1 MRTRTPQEDW
11 CNMFSK
17 CHSTVCIHMRSGTA
31 ESYSKKMVLKRRLYP
46 WMYFFLP
53 LIWGNISTAE
63 HLSGVVN
70 ETMNL
75 VCTNDLDSWI
85 NCQCKPPFEEQNCTV
100 YTLTIDEGYEKKSCI
115 FQQCDS
121 VCCCRV
127 NMGLIIASIY
137 TADVLKGGTTMMSKN
152 ISTSESIKPK
162 APTISVKEVNG
173 NFEVTWE
180 TNMKQSVRESLHAEV
195 TYRKKG
201 DTKEVE
207 EPHIINASNSYD
219 IRGQDLEPSTT
230 YVVSVRNYFNWSGL
244 YSDSSQEL
252 EFTTSAPPHMLLLSV
267 FVSLTFV
274 AVIITSV
281 VMGCFQKLKA
291 KWWDTVA
298 KCPNPELLE
307 MRPGEQMMLKPKP
320 PIISSIC
327 VEPFIPV
334 DSKPWSKGSLT
345 DICSNSLHQSSG
357 ISTGSSA
364 LSYAHTEPAD
374 IIACVQD
381 ALGKAFPNISPI
393 SPVTSNLL
401 TESTKGSG
409 SFSTPYNNCSVKA
422 YDSSSGSSGFDNK
435 TYSILIPACQTVT
448 DSSENQT
455 QAEMLCDSA
464 YHPSEGDMMTCL
476 DKQAPA
482 CLVPV
487 QDIIFPP
494 VASSLIQTDMSYQGN
509 ADSGRFSYAEDS
521 SLSSISSSTNTT
533 ASCDLLSRVE
543 NFDEC
548 VVATKPDGQ
557 SEEVTVC
564 DENPCYNCVPPN
576 SCNFLPVDDNYQAF
590 QSLVKP
596 PDVLI
601 SEQRSGE
608 EEEDFDRYPEKAS
621 TNILQSFLSPV
632 FPDFTNGVQGGRCF
646 SELQNPFLTVISAGQ
661 SLPII
666 TDSGYQSV

>member
-1 MRTRTPQEDW
+1 MEF
-11 CNMFSK
+11 N
-17 CHSTVCIHMRSGTA
+17 
-31 ESYSKKMVLKRRLYP
+31 RRLRDR
-46 WMYFFLP
+46 MSVILFL
-53 LIWGNISTAE
+53 LGNIATVA
-63 HLSGVVN
+63 LSGLNCTTGLHLDCNNNFEDTMYCHFDAQNCSEYKLSIQSN
-70 ETMNL
+70 EGYGR
-75 VCTNDLDSWI
+75 V
-85 NCQCKPPFEEQNCTV
+85 NCTV
-100 YTLTIDEGYEKKSCI
+100 E
-115 FQQCDS
+115 QCARR
-121 VCCCRV
+121 CCCSVGLYLVHGETHTARV
-127 NMGLIIASIY
+127 Q
-137 TADVLKGGTTMMSKN
+137 KGDQSLGCKN
-152 ISTSESIKPK
+152 IDVSFTGRPNK
-162 APTISVKEVNG
+162 PTIIQVDESNG
-173 NFEVTWE
+173 NFIVIWRSNVQRKST
-180 TNMKQSVRESLHAEV
+180 KDSLWAEV
-195 TYRKKG
+195 TYHKKG
-201 DTKEVE
+201 DTNKTLVLVKPYEV
-207 EPHIINASNSYD
+207 N
-219 IRGQDLEPSTT
+219 GQNTFEISGKDLEPITT
-230 YVVSVRNYFNWSGL
+230 YVVRVRSKSNISDL
-244 YSDSSQEL
+244 YSDSSEEY
-252 EFTTSAPPHMLLLSV
+252 EFTTHITMQTAADTTAISRNILLWALIIFLSIFAAILSGAIYFCYV
-267 FVSLTFV
+267 KF
-274 AVIITSV
+274 
-281 VMGCFQKLKA
+281 KA
-291 KWWDTVA
+291 KLWDSVSDTQ
-298 KCPNPELLE
+298 NPKVLL
-307 MRPGEQMMLKPKP
+307 MHSSEQEMLKPKP